1 MRRPSTRLA
10 AAVVFGAMALTLIH
24 FTDNAVNVDEYP
36 KASWQPDWF
45 EWVVV
50 AGWFVYSAIGVAG
63 YRFYRDGRYPAAH
76 VALLVYGV
84 AVASSVAHFLYGSPA
99 DMPTFSAVSVF
110 VDLVAGLAVIGVAL
124 WSWAGFRASVANA

>member
-1 MRRPSTRLA
+1 VRRPSTRLV
-10 AAVVFGAMALTLIH
+10 AAVVFGTMALTLIH

-50 AGWFVYSAIGVAG
+50 AGWFIYSAIGVAG
-63 YRFYRDGRYPAAH
+63 YRFYREGRYPAAH
-76 VALLVYGV
+76 VALVVYGL

-99 DMPTFSAVSVF
+99 DMPAFSAVSVF

-124 WSWAGFRASVANA
+124 WSRAGFRASLANA

>member
-1 MRRPSTRLA
+1 VRQPSTRVV
-10 AAVVFGAMALTLIH
+10 AAVVFGAMGLTLIH

-36 KASWQPDWF
+36 KAGWQPDWF

-63 YRFYRDGRYPAAH
+63 YRFYRERRYPAAH
-76 VALLVYGV
+76 VALVVYGV

-99 DMPTFSAVSVF
+99 DMPVFSAVSVF
-110 VDLVAGLAVIGVAL
+110 VDLAAGLAVIGVAV
-124 WSWAGFRASVANA
+124 WSRAGVRASLANA

>member
-1 MRRPSTRLA
+1 MRPPSTRLV

-36 KASWQPDWF
+36 KAGWQPDWF

-50 AGWFVYSAIGVAG
+50 AGWFVYSAIGIVG
-63 YRFYRDGRYPAAH
+63 YRAYRDGRYPAAH
-76 VALLVYGV
+76 VALVVYGL

-99 DMPTFSAVSVF
+99 DLPTFSAVSVF
-110 VDLVAGLAVIGVAL
+110 VDLVAGLAVVGVAL
-124 WSWAGFRASVANA
+124 WSRAARRTPQAA

>member
-1 MRRPSTRLA
+1 
-10 AAVVFGAMALTLIH
+10 MALTVIH

-36 KASWQPDWF
+36 KAGWQPDWF

-63 YRFYRDGRYPAAH
+63 YRLYRDGRHAAAQ
-76 VALLVYGV
+76 VALVVYGL
-84 AVASSVAHFLYGSPA
+84 AVASSVGHFLYGSPA

-110 VDLVAGLAVIGVAL
+110 VDLVAGLAVVGVAA
-124 WSWAGFRASVANA
+124 WSNVTAKSVTV